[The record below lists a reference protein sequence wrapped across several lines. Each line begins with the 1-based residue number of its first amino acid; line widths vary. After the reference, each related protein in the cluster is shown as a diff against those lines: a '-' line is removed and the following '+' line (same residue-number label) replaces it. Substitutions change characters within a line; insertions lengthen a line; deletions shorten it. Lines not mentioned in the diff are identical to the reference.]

1 LKEILIIDDEPR
13 NIFALRAVLQSRG
26 YRVQAAASAPEGLQR
41 LRSDKS
47 IGVVLLDM
55 MMPGMDGTEALAEI
69 RQDESLR
76 RLPVIAVTAK
86 AMSGDREKTL
96 KAGADD
102 YISKPVDVDR
112 LLELLKKYE

>member
-1 LKEILIIDDEPR
+1 MEILIIDDEPR
-13 NIFALRAVLQSRG
+13 NIFALKAVLQSRG
-26 YRVQAAASAPEGLQR
+26 YRVQSAASAPEGLER
-41 LRSDKS
+41 LRRDKG
-47 IGVVLLDM
+47 IGMVLLDM
-55 MMPGMDGTEALAEI
+55 MMPDMDGTEALAQI
-69 RQDESLR
+69 RSDAGLK

-96 KAGADD
+96 AAGADD